1 MQDKRSKKLVLLV
14 HCILNQNSK
23 VEGIARYPGT
33 FRPAVD
39 LLLQTEVGIY
49 QLPCP
54 EMAYLG
60 ISRWS
65 SVRDQYSSP
74 FFKRHCRKLSEEVMN
89 EMEDYARRGY
99 RIAALVGMD
108 GSPSCGV
115 EFSQEALGE
124 PWGGRMNKLPERQY
138 IPGTGT
144 FIEEFKKVAAERH
157 LPEIPLIGLPEND
170 QMGTVESA
178 LRKIEEILGR

>member
-1 MQDKRSKKLVLLV
+1 MLLV

-23 VEGIARYPGT
+23 VEGIARYAGT

-39 LLLQTEVGIY
+39 LILQKEVGIY

-65 SVRDQYSSP
+65 TVRDQYSSP
-74 FFKRHCRKLSEEVMN
+74 FFRRHCRVLAEKVLD
-89 EMEDYARRGY
+89 EMEDYARRKY
-99 RIAALVGMD
+99 RIAALIGMD

-115 EFSQEALGE
+115 EITQEAAGE
-124 PWGGRMNKLPERQY
+124 PWGGRMYELPERQY
-138 IPGTGT
+138 IRGTGT
-144 FIEEFKKVAAERH
+144 FMEVLKKDAMERG
-157 LPEIPLIGLPEND
+157 LPEIPFVGLPESE

-178 LRKIEEILGR
+178 LLRIEKILER

>member
-1 MQDKRSKKLVLLV
+1 MQDKRSKKMVLLV

-39 LLLQTEVGIY
+39 LILAKEVGIY

-65 SVRDQYSSP
+65 SVRDQYNSP
-74 FFKRHCRKLSEEVMN
+74 FFKRHCRALAERVMD

-99 RIAALVGMD
+99 RIAAMVGMD

-115 EFSQEALGE
+115 DFSQEALGE
-124 PWGGRMNKLPERQY
+124 AWGGRMNKLPERQY
-138 IPGTGT
+138 IRGTGT
-144 FIEEFKKVAAERH
+144 FIEVLKQVATERH
-157 LPEIPLIGLPEND
+157 LPEIPFIGFPEND

-178 LRKIEEILGR
+178 LQKLDGILGQ